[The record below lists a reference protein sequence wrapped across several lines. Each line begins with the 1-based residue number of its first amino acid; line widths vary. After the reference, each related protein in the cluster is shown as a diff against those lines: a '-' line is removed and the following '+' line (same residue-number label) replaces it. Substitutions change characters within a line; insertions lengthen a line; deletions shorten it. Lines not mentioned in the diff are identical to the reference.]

1 MKAIGTFVFVLLV
14 AGGIAMYFYTRP
26 PDRVLDRQGEAWV
39 TAFRAWNAGMASTLE
54 RAEVSIGVSRGERLD
69 PSLIPRLQECRKS
82 LREVGL
88 PPTLLQRALDEGRFA
103 CGEVEHGL
111 SVYETYGSPA
121 LASTELHLKRAAHW
135 LVAADTTIERRLH
148 PDAAPA

>member
-1 MKAIGTFVFVLLV
+1 VKAIGIFVSVLLV
-14 AGGIAMYFYTRP
+14 SGGIAMYFYTRP

-39 TAFRAWNAGMASTLE
+39 TAFRAWNAEMARSLD
-54 RAEVSIGVSRGERLD
+54 RAEVSIGVSRGERLA
-69 PSLIPRLQECRKS
+69 PSLIPRLEACRTS

-88 PPTLLQRALDEGRFA
+88 PPTLLERALDEGRFA

-111 SVYETYGSPA
+111 SLYDAYGSPA

-135 LVAADTTIERRLH
+135 LVAAETTIERRLH
-148 PDAAPA
+148 PDTAPA